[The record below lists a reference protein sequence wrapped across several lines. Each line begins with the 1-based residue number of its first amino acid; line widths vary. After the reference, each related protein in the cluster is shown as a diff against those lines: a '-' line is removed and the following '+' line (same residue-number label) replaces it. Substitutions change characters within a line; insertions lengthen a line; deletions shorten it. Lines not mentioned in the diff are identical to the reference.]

1 MRVSI
6 NMPTRV
12 YDYFKEYDF
21 NDLVDCLLQ
30 QYDIT
35 AMPQTTVDRNDRVE
49 RVVNVTDP
57 TYIQLY
63 NIVGPRSKKVSL
75 ARLLEFAYNMDVL
88 SNPHFEVKPTSN
100 KDNPTASLIG
110 TAYRALLNAQ
120 RYNPDD
126 KELKEITDLVYALK
140 EVADGAEM

>member
-12 YDYFKEYDF
+12 YDYFKDYDF

-35 AMPQTTVDRNDRVE
+35 MMPPTTVDKNDRVE

-88 SNPHFEVKPTSN
+88 SNPHFKVKPTGN
-100 KDNPTASLIG
+100 TDDPTASLLN
-110 TAYRALLNAQ
+110 TAYRALLSAQ
-120 RYNPDD
+120 RYNPDNE
-126 KELKEITDLVYALK
+126 ELKDITSLVYALK
-140 EVADGAEM
+140 EVIDGTEV